1 MVKLTDKKIK
11 WAVKQVIN
19 KGESTEVVATIYGVS
34 RRRIQQLAKYYR
46 ETGEYPMLDKKR
58 RPKTHLSDEEKQ
70 IIEDAYNESFLGARL
85 LRFHIQKHYKRNIPH
100 NKIHQ
105 HLLEVE
111 LARPN
116 LKKQK
121 KRKRCRYERKHS
133 LSLVHADWLD
143 YDGTQV
149 IAYEDDA
156 SRKILSI
163 GEFTNATTDN
173 AISVFKRAED
183 IAREYRGKIT
193 AVNTDRGTQFYASG
207 GEKKKKGVSQFKQ
220 YLDARG
226 VKHIPSKRNNP
237 QTNGKIERWFQ
248 EYRRHRWRF
257 DTAYAFAE
265 WYNNRIHGALDLE
278 YFETPNDAF
287 IGKMRS
293 ENTLGMFF
301 EWSEMEVSL

>member
-1 MVKLTDKKIK
+1 VGCRVPKLFRQEISPQLMVKLTDKKIK

-19 KGESTEVVATIYGVS
+19 KGESTEVVAKIYGVS
-34 RRRIQQLAKYYR
+34 RRRIQQLVKYYR

-58 RPKTHLSDEEKQ
+58 RPKTHLSGDEKR

-85 LRFHIQKHYKRNIPH
+85 LRFHIQKHYKRNISH

-105 HLLEVE
+105 HLLEVG

-143 YDGTQV
+143 YEGTQV

-183 IAREYRGKIT
+183 IAKEYRG
-193 AVNTDRGTQFYASG
+193 
-207 GEKKKKGVSQFKQ
+207 
-220 YLDARG
+220 
-226 VKHIPSKRNNP
+226 
-237 QTNGKIERWFQ
+237 
-248 EYRRHRWRF
+248 
-257 DTAYAFAE
+257 
-265 WYNNRIHGALDLE
+265 
-278 YFETPNDAF
+278 
-287 IGKMRS
+287 
-293 ENTLGMFF
+293 
-301 EWSEMEVSL
+301 